1 MTQTTNDQQRME
13 AAVTGVTAKWERF
26 SDGLTPDERT
36 VLSLALREVQA
47 GSNPPAEDVA
57 GHDYAIDLARRYVN
71 AMPIWDTL
79 QKAIADMTRPINWN
93 P

>member
-13 AAVTGVTAKWERF
+13 AAVTGVAAKWEDF
-26 SDGLTPDERT
+26 GEGLTGDERA
-36 VLSLALREVQA
+36 VLGLALREVQTRSDRA
-47 GSNPPAEDVA
+47 TEDVA

-79 QKAIADMTRPINWN
+79 QKAIAEMTRPINWN